1 MQNTK
6 KCLTSFFH
14 SLWGRLKSFETYLLI
29 SRSNFAKKTWF
40 VVWRVSSIRSFV
52 DYYPRDANIN
62 REYWVAYQ
70 IDSGLINTI
79 DTRVTGFD
87 SKGAQRISFPVI
99 YNRACFPRLSKTKQ
113 NRTWPGIEETTLAIA
128 KTINPIGERK
138 VVDRGRDL
146 RDRGRS
152 PRRQSPSKKNWPPRW
167 HGLNLP
173 AIGNAARLCSA
184 INRYG

>member
-40 VVWRVSSIRSFV
+40 IVWRVSSIRSFV

-62 REYWVAYQ
+62 REYQ
-70 IDSGLINTI
+70 IDCGLINTI

-87 SKGAQRISFPVI
+87 SKGAQRISFPCPS
-99 YNRACFPRLSKTKQ
+99 NLQSGLFPSTIKNKTKSH
-113 NRTWPGIEETTLAIA
+113 LA
-128 KTINPIGERK
+128 G
-138 VVDRGRDL
+138 DRGNDS
-146 RDRGRS
+146 RDRENNKPNRRERWWTGAEIYETAADLQEDRAR
-152 PRRQSPSKKNWPPRW
+152 PRKIGLLDDTVWIYRQSVMRLDS
-167 HGLNLP
+167 
-173 AIGNAARLCSA
+173 AAR
-184 INRYG
+184 

>member
-14 SLWGRLKSFETYLLI
+14 SLWDRLKSFETYLLI

-70 IDSGLINTI
+70 IDCGLINTI

-128 KTINPIGERK
+128 KTINPIGEN
-138 VVDRGRDL
+138 G
-146 RDRGRS
+146 GGQG
-152 PRRQSPSKKNWPPRW
+152 PRFTRPRPISKKTEPVQEKLASSMTRFEFT
-167 HGLNLP
+167 
-173 AIGNAARLCSA
+173 GNR
-184 INRYG
+184 